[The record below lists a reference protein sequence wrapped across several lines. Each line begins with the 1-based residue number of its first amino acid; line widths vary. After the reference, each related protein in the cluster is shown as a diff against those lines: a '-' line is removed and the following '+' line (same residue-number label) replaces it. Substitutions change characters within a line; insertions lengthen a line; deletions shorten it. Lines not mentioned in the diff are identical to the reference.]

1 MKKNT
6 CMIRRVMFFA
16 IVGLL
21 SFSNPGYPK
30 EVKEHPMIRPFPGSV
45 LAKNMSKY
53 HKFDAHTFYVKN
65 EKTGKREKRT
75 VKGEYYQL
83 LYEVRT
89 KSGDRVKGLSTVEF
103 FENYK
108 TAAIQKG
115 GKTVF
120 EDRGQ
125 IVLTI
130 PREDGGTTW
139 CRVTTNA
146 GMAQQYLT
154 IVDEAPFKQSMVFGP
169 QEMKEALDKDGR
181 IRLYG
186 ILFDLD
192 KADLK
197 QDSDKQLQHVVT
209 LLRTYPALKVEI
221 QGHTDNQ
228 GKPDYNQDL
237 SRERSETVLQYMQ
250 LFGISPNR
258 MAAKGYGETRPVA
271 PNNTEEGRAK
281 NRRVELVKMGD
292 A

>member
-1 MKKNT
+1 
-6 CMIRRVMFFA
+6 MIRRVLFFA
-16 IVGLL
+16 IAGFL
-21 SFSNPGYPK
+21 SFSSPGYPK
-30 EVKEHPMIRPFPGSV
+30 EVKEHPLIRPFPGSV
-45 LAKNMSKY
+45 MAKNMSKY
-53 HKFDAHTFYVKN
+53 QKFDAYTFYMKN
-65 EKTGKREKRT
+65 EKTGQREKRE

-89 KSGDRVKGLSTVEF
+89 ASGERVKGISAVEF

-115 GKTVF
+115 GKVVY

-130 PREDGGTTW
+130 PKEDGGTTW

-146 GMAQQYLT
+146 SLAQQYLN
-154 IVDEAPFKQSMVFGP
+154 IIDEAAFKQSVVFGP
-169 QEMKEALDKDGR
+169 REMKAALDKDGR

-197 QDSDKQLQHVVT
+197 QESNTQLQHIVT
-209 LLRTYPALKVEI
+209 LLRTYPSLKVEI

-228 GKPDYNQDL
+228 GKPDYNQVL
-237 SRERSETVLQYMQ
+237 SGKRAQTVLQYLQ
-250 LFGISPNR
+250 LFGIATDRLS
-258 MAAKGYGETRPVA
+258 AKGYGETHPVA
-271 PNNTEEGRAK
+271 PNNTEDGRAK
-281 NRRVELVKMGD
+281 NRRVEIVKAGD
-292 A
+292 S